1 MSSNTLVQQIL
12 GQLAGDGLS
21 NISRRIGADEKATGS
36 ALSTVLPLLITA
48 LAKNSSEPAGASSLH
63 KALQKDHDG
72 SILED
77 LGGFLSNPQAANGAG
92 ILGHILGG
100 RQQTVTRSLSKGT
113 GLDGEQVA
121 QLLQIAAPLVMGLLG
136 RQLQKKGL
144 DSDTLTTFLGG
155 QQKKEQKADPGLA
168 GALGTLL
175 DADKDGSAVD
185 DVVDIVG
192 KMLSRR

>member
-77 LGGFLSNPQAANGAG
+77 LGGF
-92 ILGHILGG
+92 
-100 RQQTVTRSLSKGT
+100 
-113 GLDGEQVA
+113 
-121 QLLQIAAPLVMGLLG
+121 
-136 RQLQKKGL
+136 
-144 DSDTLTTFLGG
+144 
-155 QQKKEQKADPGLA
+155 
-168 GALGTLL
+168 
-175 DADKDGSAVD
+175 
-185 DVVDIVG
+185 
-192 KMLSRR
+192 